1 MRRHSPSQK
10 VKEAKQI
17 AIDHGLF
24 VVERPDANGIA
35 FLLYRKAAAHAVQAA
50 RAADDD
56 AGKKNEQAAG
66 AAKKPM
72 AKAKN
77 SGRAA
82 AGVTKGAATEAGAQV
97 AA

>member
-35 FLLYRKAAAHAVQAA
+35 FLLYRKQTPHNVFVGRRRSPDGIRELVCKAANFH
-50 RAADDD
+50 
-56 AGKKNEQAAG
+56 
-66 AAKKPM
+66 
-72 AKAKN
+72 
-77 SGRAA
+77 
-82 AGVTKGAATEAGAQV
+82 
-97 AA
+97 